1 MRDFLKRPFPI
12 DNPSSVKWTL
22 CIGASIFVFLF
33 LLVFNPFG
41 IFEYLKI
48 HSFLALLGY
57 CGITFIMS
65 FLYTFVIHPIID
77 QRFGETWTMGRE
89 ILGIFS
95 LVTVIG
101 IVNHFYIISIYLME
115 RTQGFSLIELFL
127 QNMYFT
133 YTIALF
139 PGLAAIVYIE
149 LKARNQYETQSSEV
163 HPIPHETIKLFE
175 INVVGESSDNPI
187 LLTSSGFR
195 FAKASGNYVEYYSV
209 IDGQLQKE
217 LQRNTLSKLEEQL
230 KSTPFKIARTHR
242 SYLVNLEIIEKVSG
256 NAQGYSLKLNDTDY
270 SVPVSRS
277 NISEFNR
284 VMNDN

>member
-12 DNPSSVKWTL
+12 DNPLGVKWTL
-22 CIGASIFVFLF
+22 CIGASVFVFLF
-33 LLVFNPFG
+33 LLVFNPFE
-41 IFEYLKI
+41 IFDYLKI

-57 CGITFIMS
+57 SGITFLMS
-65 FLYTFVIHPIID
+65 FLYIFIVHPIID
-77 QRFGETWTMGRE
+77 QRFGETWTMGKE

-95 LVTVIG
+95 LVTAIG
-101 IVNHFYIISIYLME
+101 IANHFYIISIYLLE
-115 RTQGFSLIELFL
+115 RSEGYTLIELFF

-149 LKARNQYETQSSEV
+149 LKARNQFETQSSEV
-163 HPIPHETIKLFE
+163 HPIPHEQLQQFE
-175 INVVGESSDNPI
+175 INVIGDTSDNSI

-209 IDGQLQKE
+209 VNGQLQKE

-230 KSTPFKIARTHR
+230 RQTPFRIARTHR

-256 NAQGYSLKLNDTDY
+256 NAQGYSLKLNDTDH

-277 NISEFNR
+277 NIPEFNR